1 MVLPVPWSDELERAA
16 AALKPLPD
24 GLTFA
29 EKTLYIAMRGLYAQ
43 FKQGTIDRD
52 QAKREKRLLLNDFG
66 QIELADKARE
76 RSVKAWRWV
85 DLSLNKCECPEC
97 AALKKTILQLENTF

>member
-1 MVLPVPWSDELERAA
+1 MPWSDELERAA

-66 QIELADKARE
+66 QIELREKSYE
-76 RSVKAWRWV
+76 RSIKTWMWV
-85 DLSLNKCECPEC
+85 DLNLNKCSCPEC
-97 AALKKTILQLENTF
+97 LELKKTILGIQNII